1 MESIKVVSPSSVA
14 NVSCG
19 FDILGICLDHTG
31 DEMLI
36 KKSKTP
42 GLRILKINGAD
53 ISTKIEKNVAG
64 IAAKSYLKKYPSKFG
79 FEIEIIKKVSVGS
92 GLGSSASSAV
102 AAVYGINYLLERNIK
117 KIDLI
122 NHAVVGETYAS
133 GQAHA
138 DNIAPTM
145 FGGFTLVRDLSS
157 LDILKL
163 PYPNDIYITII
174 HPEIEIK
181 TSMVREITNKK
192 ISMNK
197 VIKQTA
203 NLGGLISGLYS
214 NNYELISRC
223 LVDEIVEEYRA
234 KLIPDYYL
242 LKESAIKNGALGC
255 GISGSGPSIFS
266 MSKGKETALKVK
278 IGFEEIFSNNK
289 IKFKTFISKINNEGV
304 KVIERWFIRV

>member
-1 MESIKVVSPSSVA
+1 
-14 NVSCG
+14 
-19 FDILGICLDHTG
+19 
-31 DEMLI
+31 
-36 KKSKTP
+36 
-42 GLRILKINGAD
+42 
-53 ISTKIEKNVAG
+53 
-64 IAAKSYLKKYPSKFG
+64 
-79 FEIEIIKKVSVGS
+79 
-92 GLGSSASSAV
+92 
-102 AAVYGINYLLERNIK
+102 
-117 KIDLI
+117 
-122 NHAVVGETYAS
+122 
-133 GQAHA
+133 
-138 DNIAPTM
+138 
-145 FGGFTLVRDLSS
+145 
-157 LDILKL
+157 
-163 PYPNDIYITII
+163 
-174 HPEIEIK
+174 
-181 TSMVREITNKK
+181 MVREITNKK

-234 KLIPDYYL
+234 ELIPDYYL

-304 KVIERWFIRV
+304 KVIER

>member
-19 FDILGICLDHTG
+19 FDILGICLDYTG
-31 DEMLI
+31 DEMII
-36 KKSKTP
+36 KKSKVP
-42 GLRILKINGAD
+42 GVRILKISGAD
-53 ISTKIEKNVAG
+53 LSTRIEKNVAG

-102 AAVYGINYLLERNIK
+102 AAVYGINYLLKKNLK

-122 NHAVVGETYAS
+122 NHAVEGEAYAS

-163 PYPNDIYITII
+163 PYPNDLFITII
-174 HPEIEIK
+174 HPGIEIK
-181 TSMVREITNKK
+181 TSKSREITNKK
-192 ISMNK
+192 IPMNK

-203 NLGGLISGLYS
+203 NLGGLICGLYS

-223 LVDEIVEEYRA
+223 LFDEIVEEHRA
-234 KLIPDYYL
+234 AFIPSYYL
-242 LKESAIKNGALGC
+242 LKESAIENGALGC
-255 GISGSGPSIFS
+255 GITGSGPSVYSI
-266 MSKGKETALKVK
+266 SKGKEIALKVK
-278 IGFEEIFSNNK
+278 KGFEEIFSKNK
-289 IKFKTFISKINNEGV
+289 IKFKTFISKINNQGV
-304 KVIERWFIRV
+304 KVIER